1 MLIPPLTFIELESP
15 FSGKIFEGHSI
26 PTGMF
31 IFTSAR
37 VNSLY
42 NNNEKGGI
50 YMDEA
55 KLHELIDGLN
65 EDLANEYAA
74 VILYTNYAAV
84 VSGLYRQILKP
95 FFEEEIPDE
104 QGHALYLAEKIKTLG
119 GQPTT
124 TPAAVKQTDDVK
136 EMLEEGRKAEADTIE
151 RYKKRKEQAEELG
164 LVELSIK
171 LDDMIADETHHL
183 EEFDRLL
190 KDPSFN

>member
-1 MLIPPLTFIELESP
+1 
-15 FSGKIFEGHSI
+15 
-26 PTGMF
+26 
-31 IFTSAR
+31 
-37 VNSLY
+37 
-42 NNNEKGGI
+42 
-50 YMDEA
+50 MDEA
-55 KLHELIDGLN
+55 KLKELIDGLN

-119 GQPTT
+119 GDPTT
-124 TPAAVKQTDDVK
+124 TPAAVKQTDNVK

-151 RYKKRKEQAEELG
+151 RYKVRKEQAEELG